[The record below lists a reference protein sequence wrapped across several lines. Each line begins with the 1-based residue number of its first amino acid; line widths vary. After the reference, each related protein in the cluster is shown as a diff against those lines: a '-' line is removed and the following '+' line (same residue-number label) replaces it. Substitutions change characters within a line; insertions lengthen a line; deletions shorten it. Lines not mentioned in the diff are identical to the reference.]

1 MPVASLQKGSLS
13 ANVRALPQ
21 RSSIYRTY
29 RVNAVQVRTL
39 WWWGRQTGNP
49 WSPSE
54 DFEERVRRHHK
65 IMKSRYY
72 KVLRRRALWESED
85 TYIRPW
91 RHHRLW
97 SSRYCDYKPLSST
110 GASSQEAKDPDSEQ
124 ANEAQTIY
132 KDFDAFRAAVD
143 RAIARDPYGTLFGR
157 RLQSPPSSNNSSWT
171 SFSWFSD
178 PKEIKND
185 QSVKDPDPPSTVTAK
200 NSTERS
206 TSPSESGPG
215 RQAIKQSAMDIS
227 EEEYEY
233 DPISMRKV
241 PIKKQSAEP
250 APKEDPEREH
260 QSAVPDPEKPS
271 QQSKPE
277 NPLSEDQSQQPFL
290 KNLFFQEH
298 GVDIPVK
305 TYKPHKVYG
314 YNASEKKSTDESTS
328 LSAKSEGF
336 DSSRK
341 QELRHLM
348 ARAKGNNIDTTA
360 LFTEITAQ
368 SELETTA
375 GETPAPRK
383 TRELPEPDDTLPLF
397 SGTTYEAKAR
407 READTN
413 ASDWLVKEG
422 FRQQTGESV
431 NATDAQDSSID
442 EPIRAIRN
450 RLEPALD
457 RVKARAV
464 HDQKGKLTRLQ
475 TAIDREISASMR
487 PARSPEKEARA
498 EAAVMASKEEK
509 ADTEVSKMTSRAK
522 LETDFEARQQEAAN
536 EGIASPRTLELET
549 PTNKLTKTLNN
560 VWEHIR
566 EYPNGIVAKTMK
578 SMTNFNEN
586 YKKYIRPDAVKGLT
600 DKLVFKDE
608 SLRNTPSIY
617 KSSPKPQKLAPF
629 TPSHNVLADEKEG
642 MQRTADLREVTEN
655 MKKDAE
661 VEKVQMSRLAA
672 DIQAVYESEYGP
684 INPEHRQRAQRSPEA
699 EAVSS
704 TTTSE
709 RTPAGPHPL
718 STASV
723 RPGVTTNPVI
733 DNHISKFEP
742 NFAKLVDE
750 AKQIR
755 AELRD
760 VDIKAQELDGSR
772 QAASQADIKGQIE
785 EAKPPLHKLSDV
797 MQGAKEVR
805 RELHEAQ
812 NTIRRIESGRPA
824 IAWSAPQLSGS
835 DFGKKRIDL
844 KAQKGLDAPK
854 ATYESVAEKDTNTE
868 SGVKIVAPTR
878 SEKELKT
885 VPEPIHTPSGSPVWN
900 DEQPPPIESMK
911 VRKFDSPYL
920 VLTYDKAT
928 EKVNF
933 SPMNQPTTEIPKSN
947 NVIGILGRL
956 RNAPEFLKHFQT
968 MQRAGYS
975 LYNGTENMLIFQK
988 KQAEHVTGST
998 VPKAETEAQS
1008 STDGTMSTTG
1018 ANVTPQLPGQ
1028 QAATVLD
1035 ELPAEL
1041 NPLPGPAAPTAP
1053 PSRPFGNQPKVRRQ
1067 EKVFSG
1073 TIRPNASSSAP
1084 SQAPDEKPSA
1094 SNFDKANA
1102 DTQSEGLWMRFTR
1115 AVKYTLLTLTALSLC
1130 AYTIG
1135 FVAEGLSAHAQQQK
1149 GIDDGEAQGP
1159 RKRIVMT
1166 GQRPGIFS
1174 TESSR

>member
-1 MPVASLQKGSLS
+1 MSFRKASLST
-13 ANVRALPQ
+13 NMRALHP
-21 RSSIYRTY
+21 RSRTS
-29 RVNAVQVRTL
+29 RNHPVNTAQVRTL

-49 WSPSE
+49 WSPPE

-97 SSRYCDYKPLSST
+97 ANRYCDYKPLSST
-110 GASSQEAKDPDSEQ
+110 GASGQEAKEPGNEQ

-185 QSVKDPDPPSTVTAK
+185 SSVKDPDPTPSMATK
-200 NSTERS
+200 
-206 TSPSESGPG
+206 SPTESGTLFSETGPD
-215 RQAIKQSAMDIS
+215 KQPSQSSGMDVS
-227 EEEYEY
+227 KEEYEY

-250 APKEDPEREH
+250 EQMEEPERE
-260 QSAVPDPEKPS
+260 QRSGTPDPKT
-271 QQSKPE
+271 QSEQPKPE
-277 NPLSEDQSQQPFL
+277 NSSSDDQPRQPFL
-290 KNLFFQEH
+290 KTLFFQEH

-305 TYKPHKVYG
+305 TYKPHRVYG
-314 YNASEKKSTDESTS
+314 YSASEKKPTDEHTNPST
-328 LSAKSEGF
+328 KSEGF

-341 QELRHLM
+341 QELRDLM
-348 ARAKGNNIDTTA
+348 TRAKGNNIDTTA
-360 LFTEITAQ
+360 LFTEVNAQ
-368 SELETTA
+368 PESETTTSETTA
-375 GETPAPRK
+375 PKK
-383 TRELPEPDDTLPLF
+383 TRDLPEPDDSLPLF

-413 ASDWLVKEG
+413 ASDWLVREG
-422 FRQQTGESV
+422 FRQKNAESV
-431 NATDAQDSSID
+431 KATDVQTASID
-442 EPIRAIRN
+442 ETIVEMKS
-450 RLEPALD
+450 RLQPALD
-457 RVKARAV
+457 RVKTRAA
-464 HDQKGKLTRLQ
+464 HDHEDKLARLQ
-475 TAIDREISASMR
+475 TALDRHMSASMR
-487 PARSPEKEARA
+487 LSSPTKKETRTSD
-498 EAAVMASKEEK
+498 AVVASTEEK
-509 ADTEVSKMTSRAK
+509 TEAEDSKKTARAK
-522 LETDFEARQQEAAN
+522 LETDFEARQKDAAD
-536 EGIASPRTLELET
+536 EDIISPKTLKLET
-549 PTNKLTKTLNN
+549 PTKKLTKTLNN

-608 SLRNTPSIY
+608 SLSNTPSIY
-617 KSSPKPQKLAPF
+617 KSNGKAQTLATF
-629 TPSHNVLADEKEG
+629 TPSHNVLADEKKG
-642 MQRTADLREVTEN
+642 MERTAGLREATEN
-655 MKKDAE
+655 AKRDAE
-661 VEKVQMSRLAA
+661 VQKTQMSQLAA

-684 INPEHRQRAQRSPEA
+684 INPEHRQPTQPSRDVEA
-699 EAVSS
+699 ASS
-704 TTTSE
+704 TSTASE
-709 RTPAGPHPL
+709 QNPARPHPL
-718 STASV
+718 SVASV

-733 DNHISKFEP
+733 DDHISKFEP
-742 NFAKLVDE
+742 KFARLVDE

-755 AELRD
+755 AELRVVD
-760 VDIKAQELDGSR
+760 VKSQELEGLR
-772 QAASQADIKGQIE
+772 QAASQAGAKEQAE
-785 EAKPPLHKLSDV
+785 ETKAPLHKLSDV

-844 KAQKGLDAPK
+844 KVQKSPSAIKAPR
-854 ATYESVAEKDTNTE
+854 ESVAEKNTNIGAEVQRT
-868 SGVKIVAPTR
+868 APSP
-878 SEKELKT
+878 SEMEPKT

-911 VRKFDSPYL
+911 MRKFDSPYL
-920 VLTYDKAT
+920 LLTYDSST

-933 SPMNQPTTEIPKSN
+933 SPMNQPTTEMPKSN

-956 RNAPEFLKHFQT
+956 KNAPEFLKHFQT

-988 KQAEHVTGST
+988 KQSEHATGPT
-998 VPKAETEAQS
+998 VPKAITEAKS
-1008 STDGTMSTTG
+1008 LTEEVTTTPG
-1018 ANVTPQLPGQ
+1018 ANVSPQTDQ
-1028 QAATVLD
+1028 EAATVLD
-1035 ELPAEL
+1035 ELPSEL

-1053 PSRPFGNQPKVRRQ
+1053 PSRPIGNQPKVRRQ
-1067 EKVFSG
+1067 ENVFSG
-1073 TIRPNASSSAP
+1073 TIRPNASSSSSSHAT
-1084 SQAPDEKPSA
+1084 DEKASA
-1094 SNFDKANA
+1094 SNSDKGSH
-1102 DTQSEGLWMRFTR
+1102 DKQGESLWKRLTR
-1115 AVKYTLLTLTALSLC
+1115 GVRYTLFTLTALSLG
-1130 AYTIG
+1130 AYSIG
-1135 FVAEGLSAHAQQQK
+1135 FVAEGLSAHAQQQR
-1149 GIDDGEAQGP
+1149 GIVDGEAQGP

>member
-1 MPVASLQKGSLS
+1 MPMASFQKGPLS
-13 ANVRALPQ
+13 ANMRTLHP
-21 RSSIYRTY
+21 RSRVPRTY
-29 RVNAVQVRTL
+29 SVNRVQARTL

-49 WSPSE
+49 WSPTE
-54 DFEERVRRHHK
+54 DFEERMRRHHK

-85 TYIRPW
+85 TYVRPW

-97 SSRYCDYKPLSST
+97 ASRYCDYKPLSST
-110 GASSQEAKDPDSEQ
+110 GAPGQEAKEPDHEK
-124 ANEAQTIY
+124 ANEARTIY
-132 KDFDAFRAAVD
+132 NDFDAFRAAVD

-178 PKEIKND
+178 PKEIK
-185 QSVKDPDPPSTVTAK
+185 KDPGVKEPDPTPNVDTKS
-200 NSTERS
+200 STERE
-206 TSPSESGPG
+206 TCFSE
-215 RQAIKQSAMDIS
+215 QATKKSATDGI

-233 DPISMRKV
+233 DPISMRKILV
-241 PIKKQSAEP
+241 KKQPAEP
-250 APKEDPEREH
+250 EQKEEPQREH
-260 QSAVPDPEKPS
+260 RPVVPEPEK
-271 QQSKPE
+271 QSERPKPE
-277 NPLSEDQSQQPFL
+277 TLSPNNPLKQPFL
-290 KNLFFQEH
+290 KSLFFQEH

-314 YNASEKKSTDESTS
+314 YGDLAKKSTDEQTATST
-328 LSAKSEGF
+328 KTEGF

-341 QELRHLM
+341 QEFRDLM
-348 ARAKGNNIDTTA
+348 TRAKGNNIDTTA
-360 LFTEITAQ
+360 PFTEVSAQ
-368 SELETTA
+368 PELETAAMDTTA
-375 GETPAPRK
+375 PK
-383 TRELPEPDDTLPLF
+383 KVRESPEPDDTLPLF

-407 READTN
+407 KEAAVN

-422 FRQQTGESV
+422 FRQETPGSE
-431 NATDAQDSSID
+431 NAMDAADSSIN
-442 EPIRAIRN
+442 EPIKETKD

-457 RVKARAV
+457 RVKAQAA
-464 HDQKGKLTRLQ
+464 HDQKGKVTRLQ
-475 TAIDREISASMR
+475 TALDRQISASIR
-487 PARSPEKEARA
+487 LPHSTEKDTGTSDAV
-498 EAAVMASKEEK
+498 AASTKEKSETGDLK
-509 ADTEVSKMTSRAK
+509 KTSRAQ
-522 LETDFEARQQEAAN
+522 LETDFEARQKDAAN
-536 EGIASPRTLELET
+536 EDIVPPKTLKLDA

-608 SLRNTPSIY
+608 SLSKTPSIY
-617 KSSPKPQKLAPF
+617 KSNPKPRTLAPF
-629 TPSHNVLADEKEG
+629 TPSHDVLVDDKEG
-642 MQRTADLREVTEN
+642 MQRTADLREATEN
-655 MKKDAE
+655 AKRIAE
-661 VEKVQMSRLAA
+661 VETAQVSRLAA

-684 INPEHRQRAQRSPEA
+684 INPEHRQPTPPSPQPEA
-699 EAVSS
+699 ASS
-704 TTTSE
+704 ASGPNLS
-709 RTPAGPHPL
+709 RPHPL

-723 RPGVTTNPVI
+723 RPGVSTNPVI
-733 DNHISKFEP
+733 DDHISKFEP
-742 NFAKLVDE
+742 NYARIVDE
-750 AKQIR
+750 MKQIR

-760 VDIKAQELDGSR
+760 VAIKARELEGLR
-772 QAASQADIKGQIE
+772 QVASPAE

-844 KAQKGLDAPK
+844 NVQKTPEAVG
-854 ATYESVAEKDTNTE
+854 EKDTHIE
-868 SGVKIVAPTR
+868 SEMQTT
-878 SEKELKT
+878 EKEPKT
-885 VPEPIHTPSGSPVWN
+885 VPEPVHTPSGSPVWN

-911 VRKFDSPYL
+911 IRKFDSPYL
-920 VLTYDKAT
+920 ILTYDTLA

-933 SPMNQPTTEIPKSN
+933 SPMNQPTTEMPKSN

-956 RNAPEFLKHFQT
+956 KNAPEFLKHFQT

-988 KQAEHVTGST
+988 KPSEHAGGSSVSQAV
-998 VPKAETEAQS
+998 TEAKS
-1008 STDGTMSTTG
+1008 
-1018 ANVTPQLPGQ
+1018 LPDEATSNSEAHDSPRLPDQ
-1028 QAATVLD
+1028 EAATVLD
-1035 ELPAEL
+1035 GLPTEL

-1053 PSRPFGNQPKVRRQ
+1053 PSRPIGSAPRVRRQ
-1067 EKVFSG
+1067 ENVFSG
-1073 TIRPNASSSAP
+1073 TIRPNASSSSSSPATDGGAP
-1084 SQAPDEKPSA
+1084 G
-1094 SNFDKANA
+1094 SNTDR
-1102 DTQSEGLWMRFTR
+1102 DSHETQSEGLWKRLTR
-1115 AVKYTLLTLTALSLC
+1115 GFKYTLLTVAALGLG
-1130 AYTIG
+1130 AYSIG
-1135 FVAEGLSAHAQQQK
+1135 FVAEGLSAHAQQQR
-1149 GIDDGEAQGP
+1149 GVEDGEVQGP